1 MITIDLNQIRETVE
15 VTIGDHVFNVRR
27 MGSGEELELSASNR
41 RTFELMNKASKL
53 QKQFLEL
60 AETPEDKLDQKEIDK
75 MVKQMDKVTADI
87 RSEQDYQSEAFV
99 KLFDDGGDGSK
110 SRELLKTLSNDEKS
124 KLLQSIFEQKTVLD
138 SETKSEG
145 SEEAVNG

>member
-138 SETKSEG
+138 SQKESED